1 MFLQTASS
9 EVEGE
14 ASKAF
19 FNFLLEFIPSAL
31 LLRPKLMMDL
41 INLPT
46 GKYYI
51 SEEKVYFINCIIF

>member
-1 MFLQTASS
+1 MILQTASS

-19 FNFLLEFIPSAL
+19 FNFLLKFIPSA

-51 SEEKVYFINCIIF
+51 SEEKVYFIDCIIF

>member
-14 ASKAF
+14 ASEAF
-19 FNFLLEFIPSAL
+19 FNFLLEFIPSA

-51 SEEKVYFINCIIF
+51 SEEKVYLIDCIIF